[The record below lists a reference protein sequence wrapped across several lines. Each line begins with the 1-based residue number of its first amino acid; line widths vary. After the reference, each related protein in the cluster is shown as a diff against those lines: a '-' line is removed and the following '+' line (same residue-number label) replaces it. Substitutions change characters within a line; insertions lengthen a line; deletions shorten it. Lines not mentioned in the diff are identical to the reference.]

1 MDIIL
6 NGASHTLPDGI
17 SLSELIERLDLSGK
31 RIALEVNEAIIPRSR
46 FSEHR
51 LRAGDRVEIVHAIG
65 GG

>member
-1 MDIIL
+1 MRIL
-6 NGASHTLPDGI
+6 VNGEGFDLEDSPTLAQ
-17 SLSELIERLDLSGK
+17 LLERLDLSGK